1 MARKWLL
8 ALCLSSSF
16 GAAYGQRASSPV
28 SRTLQRR
35 EWFYQQRA
43 YPRDFVPP
51 HARPKALEQ
60 FDRMIADRA
69 AQAAQ
74 GLAPVP
80 AAWRLTGPQ
89 PTIQGSIRTSGM
101 TTSIAIDPRNT
112 SVVYL
117 GAPDGGVWKTS
128 DAGVHWTPLTDSQPS
143 MSIGSIA
150 LDPTQ
155 PDTVYVGTGS
165 YLGTGSGGFGAGIL
179 KSSDGGNTWQNYPA
193 PFVGPTGTDTY
204 CGAGD
209 EIGALAVNPNS
220 PQIVLA
226 GVFHCYNSAG
236 IYRSTDGG
244 ATWTQVFAGSE
255 ATAIFFDSV
264 TPNVAYASIGRFFTD
279 PQNGVLK
286 SIDGGQTWTSLY
298 EMDYTAEIEFLG
310 DCMWGSGGAFGGDR
324 SFEAF
329 SGWPGGGLDAFNPR
343 YFLKQKARKGERR
356 KIEGKFMFQKTEQEW
371 RLVG

>member
-1 MARKWLL
+1 MKNSMARKWLL

-112 SVVYL
+112 SL
-117 GAPDGGVWKTS
+117 PW
-128 DAGVHWTPLTDSQPS
+128 
-143 MSIGSIA
+143 
-150 LDPTQ
+150 
-155 PDTVYVGTGS
+155 
-165 YLGTGSGGFGAGIL
+165 
-179 KSSDGGNTWQNYPA
+179 
-193 PFVGPTGTDTY
+193 
-204 CGAGD
+204 
-209 EIGALAVNPNS
+209 
-220 PQIVLA
+220 
-226 GVFHCYNSAG
+226 
-236 IYRSTDGG
+236 RS
-244 ATWTQVFAGSE
+244 
-255 ATAIFFDSV
+255 
-264 TPNVAYASIGRFFTD
+264 
-279 PQNGVLK
+279 
-286 SIDGGQTWTSLY
+286 
-298 EMDYTAEIEFLG
+298 
-310 DCMWGSGGAFGGDR
+310 
-324 SFEAF
+324 
-329 SGWPGGGLDAFNPR
+329 
-343 YFLKQKARKGERR
+343 RR
-356 KIEGKFMFQKTEQEW
+356 R
-371 RLVG
+371 RLENL